1 MTLRYTDSNK
11 FRDKW
16 YMSLTPIQK
25 CIWEYLVSEC
35 DHAGI
40 YEVNLRLMSAQIGS
54 EIKEEDIDFFVKQ
67 RKVFWITKD
76 KLFIPNFVLFQQR
89 IKSLTELNIKN
100 RCHKSIIDELE
111 KHDVR
116 SLLDASKPLQ
126 STLEG
131 ASDGLKNDTILEKI
145 SPLEAPC
152 KELVR
157 GYSNSNSNSNIS
169 NITNNTKD
177 NKKDIYSNTD
187 YEKCFKI
194 YSEICKDLTPLRFE
208 RRSKAII
215 ELLHN
220 FLDEI
225 EYNFEYFTLVCMKAN
240 KLKTIMDTKIDFKML
255 LNNHS
260 GIMNDK
266 YKKSSKSVNDYKF

>member
-16 YMSLTPIQK
+16 YMNLTPLQK
-25 CIWEYLVSEC
+25 CIWEYFVSEC

-111 KHDVR
+111 KHDVW
-116 SLLDASKPLQ
+116 SLLDASKHLQ
-126 STLEG
+126 STLDG
-131 ASDGLKNDTILEKI
+131 AKKGLNNDTILEKI
-145 SPLEAPC
+145 SPLEAPS

-157 GYSNSNSNSNIS
+157 GYSNSNSNIS

-187 YEKCFKI
+187 FEKCFKI
-194 YSEICKDLTPLRFE
+194 YSEICKDLIPLRFE

-225 EYNFEYFTLVCMKAN
+225 EYNFEYFTFVCMKAN

-255 LNNHS
+255 LNNHA